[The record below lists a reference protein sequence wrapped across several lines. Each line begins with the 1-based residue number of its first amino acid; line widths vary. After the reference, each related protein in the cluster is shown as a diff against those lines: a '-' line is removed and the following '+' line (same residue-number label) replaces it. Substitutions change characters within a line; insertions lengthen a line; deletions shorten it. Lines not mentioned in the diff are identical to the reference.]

1 MKLKM
6 VSEDFLVFFSLKSS
20 LYYLYQWLVD
30 HFNQFS
36 DCWFHLFSAIYIFQ
50 ELLRRCGY
58 LQGGRT
64 FVSMDVLM
72 KNVLYEGRFVG
83 KDIL

>member
-1 MKLKM
+1 
-6 VSEDFLVFFSLKSS
+6 
-20 LYYLYQWLVD
+20 VD
-30 HFNQFS
+30 
-36 DCWFHLFSAIYIFQ
+36 IY
-50 ELLRRCGY
+50 R
-58 LQGGRT
+58 GGGH